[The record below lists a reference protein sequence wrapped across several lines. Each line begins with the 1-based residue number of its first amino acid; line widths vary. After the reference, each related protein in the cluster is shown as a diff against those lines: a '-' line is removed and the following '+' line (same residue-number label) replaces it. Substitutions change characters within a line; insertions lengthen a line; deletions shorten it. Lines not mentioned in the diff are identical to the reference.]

1 MIRSGEPA
9 MADCLTTYK
18 TYNKKGMVQYAKNY
32 MQKHTLPIQQTQ
44 KMYKKERKNKQQRS
58 LHFVQSRILVLFFL
72 LC

>member
-44 KMYKKERKNKQQRS
+44 KMHKKERKNKQQRS
-58 LHFVQSRILVLFFL
+58 LHFV
-72 LC
+72 